1 MRRNTQA
8 LPMTAAERQGIVAGD
23 VLKSE
28 GRAAMLKALEELMA
42 AGDAAQRHQPWDIT
56 MPAGLDSKPLAQP
69 FDEPMD
75 GMAIREVAEPSVFKR
90 FFGR

>member
-1 MRRNTQA
+1 MRRNTQD
-8 LPMTAAERQGIVAGD
+8 PSKTAVERQAIVAGE
-23 VLKSE
+23 VLKGE

-56 MPAGLDSKPLAQP
+56 MPAGLGSQPLAQP

>member
-1 MRRNTQA
+1 MRRNTQD
-8 LPMTAAERQGIVAGD
+8 PSKTAVERQVIVAGE
-23 VLKSE
+23 VLKGE

-56 MPAGLDSKPLAQP
+56 MPAGLGSQPLAQP

>member
-1 MRRNTQA
+1 MRRNTHDASKAADRQA
-8 LPMTAAERQGIVAGD
+8 IVAGE

-56 MPAGLDSKPLAQP
+56 MPAGLGSQPLAQP
-69 FDEPMD
+69 FEEPMD
-75 GMAIREVAEPSVFKR
+75 GVAIREVAEPSVFRR